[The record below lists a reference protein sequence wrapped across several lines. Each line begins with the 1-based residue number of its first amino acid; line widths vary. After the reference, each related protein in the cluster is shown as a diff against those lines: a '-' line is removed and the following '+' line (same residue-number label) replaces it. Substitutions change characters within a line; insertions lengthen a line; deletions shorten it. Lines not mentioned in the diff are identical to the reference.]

1 MSPTLVRPVHSRL
14 RWTVCGLLFAAT
26 TINYIDRQVLSMLAK
41 TLQDTLHWT
50 ENDYADITAAFAI
63 AYGASM
69 LLVGRVLDKLGTR
82 LGFALAII
90 LWSVAAMGH
99 ALVTTVLAFGIA
111 RVVLGVGEAANFP
124 ACIKTVAEW
133 FPKKE
138 RAQATG
144 LFNAGANI
152 GAVIAPISVPLL
164 AKYWGWQWA
173 FIITG
178 GLGFLWLAFWLTF
191 YHTPAKHPRISDEE
205 FALITSDPPDRVTS
219 VPWSHVIF
227 KRETWAFGLG
237 KFLSDPV
244 WTFFLFWLPKYLQET
259 FHLTIDEVI
268 IPMIV
273 VYNASTIGSVGGG
286 WLSSHL
292 IKRGWTIN
300 RARKTTML
308 ICALCVV
315 PVFAVPYLTSLWEVI
330 AILSLALAAHQGW
343 SANIFT
349 TVSDMFPRSA
359 VGSVVGIGGSAGWLG
374 GALMLKIA
382 GWVLTATGSYFRLF
396 MICGS
401 AYLVALLVL
410 HLLAPRLQP
419 VELN

>member
-1 MSPTLVRPVHSRL
+1 MSPTIGRPGQSHL
-14 RWTVCGLLFAAT
+14 RWTVCALLFFAT
-26 TINYIDRQVLSMLAK
+26 TISYIDRQVLSMLAK

-50 ENDYADITAAFAI
+50 ENDYGDITAAFAI
-63 AYGASM
+63 AYGVG
-69 LLVGRVLDKLGTR
+69 LLGVGRALDKLGTR
-82 LGFALAII
+82 LGFAIAMVI
-90 LWSVAAMGH
+90 WSLAAMGH
-99 ALVTTVLAFGIA
+99 AAVTSVLAFSVA
-111 RVVLGVGEAANFP
+111 RVFLGLGEAANFP

-152 GAVIAPISVPLL
+152 GAIFAPVAVPVL
-164 AKYWGWQWA
+164 ARTFGWQWA

-191 YHTPAKHPRISDEE
+191 YYSPAQHPRISKSE
-205 FALITSDPPDRVTS
+205 FEFISSDPPDRVHS

-227 KRETWAFGLG
+227 RRETWAFGFG
-237 KFLSDPV
+237 KFLSDPI
-244 WTFFLFWLPKYLQET
+244 WTFFLFWLPKYLQTT
-259 FHLTIDEVI
+259 FKLSIDEVI
-268 IPMIV
+268 VPMIV
-273 VYNASTIGSVGGG
+273 VYNASTVGSVAGG
-286 WLSSHL
+286 WLSSSM
-292 IKRGWTIN
+292 IKHGWSIN

-315 PVFAVPYLTSLWEVI
+315 PVLAVPYLSSMWEVV
-330 AILSLALAAHQGW
+330 AILGLALAAHQGW

-359 VGSVVGIGGSAGWLG
+359 VGSVVGIGGAA
-374 GALMLKIA
+374 GALGNAIMLKTA
-382 GWVLTATGSYFRLF
+382 GWVLTATGSYFSLF
-396 MICGS
+396 MICGT

-410 HLLAPRLQP
+410 HLLAPRLEP
-419 VELN
+419 VELD

>member
-1 MSPTLVRPVHSRL
+1 MSPTLARPVHSRL

-99 ALVTTVLAFGIA
+99 ALVTSVLAFGIA

-152 GAVIAPISVPLL
+152 GAVVAPVSVPLL
-164 AKYWGWQWA
+164 ASYWGWQWA

-191 YHTPAKHPRISDEE
+191 YHTPAKHPRISQEE
-205 FALITSDPPDRVTS
+205 LDLITSDPPDRVNS
-219 VPWSHVIF
+219 VPWSKVIF
-227 KRETWAFGLG
+227 RRETWAFGLG

-273 VYNASTIGSVGGG
+273 VYNASTVGSVGGG
-286 WLSSHL
+286 WLSSSL

-308 ICALCVV
+308 ICALCVL
-315 PVFAVPYLTSLWEVI
+315 PVLAVPYLTSMWEVV

-374 GALMLKIA
+374 GALMLKTA

-410 HLLAPRLQP
+410 HLMAPRLQP
-419 VELN
+419 VELD

>member
-1 MSPTLVRPVHSRL
+1 
-14 RWTVCGLLFAAT
+14 VCALLFFAT

-50 ENDYADITAAFAI
+50 ENDYGDITAAFAI
-63 AYGASM
+63 AYGVG
-69 LLVGRVLDKLGTR
+69 LLGVGRLLDKLGTR

-90 LWSVAAMGH
+90 IWSLAAMGH
-99 ALVTTVLAFGIA
+99 AAVTSVLAFSIA
-111 RVVLGVGEAANFP
+111 RVFLGLGEAANFP

-152 GAVIAPISVPLL
+152 GAIVAPITVPLL

-178 GLGFLWLAFWLTF
+178 ALGFVWLAFWLSL
-191 YHTPAKHPRISDEE
+191 YYTPAKHPRISQEE
-205 FALITSDPPDRVTS
+205 FALITSDPPDRVHS

-227 KRETWAFGLG
+227 RRETWAFGFG

-244 WTFFLFWLPKYLQET
+244 WTFFLFWLPKYLQTT
-259 FHLTIDEVI
+259 FKLSIDEVI
-268 IPMIV
+268 VPMIV
-273 VYNASTIGSVGGG
+273 VYNASTVGSVGGG
-286 WLSSHL
+286 WLSSRL
-292 IKRGWTIN
+292 IKNGWTIN

-315 PVFAVPYLTSLWEVI
+315 PVFAVPYMTSMWEVV
-330 AILSLALAAHQGW
+330 AVLGLALAAHQGW
-343 SANIFT
+343 SANLFT
-349 TVSDMFPRSA
+349 TVSDMYPRSA
-359 VGSVVGIGGSAGWLG
+359 VGSVVGIGGAAGALG
-374 GALMLKIA
+374 NALMLKTA

-401 AYLVALLVL
+401 AYLFALLVL
-410 HLLAPRLQP
+410 HLMAPKLQP
-419 VELN
+419 VELD

>member
-1 MSPTLVRPVHSRL
+1 MSPSLARPGHSRL
-14 RWTVCGLLFAAT
+14 RWTVCALLFFAT

-63 AYGASM
+63 AYGSGM
-69 LLVGRVLDKLGTR
+69 LLAGRVLDKLGTR
-82 LGFALAII
+82 LGYALAII
-90 LWSVAAMGH
+90 LWSVAAIGH
-99 ALVTTVLAFGIA
+99 AAVTTVLAFGVA
-111 RVVLGVGEAANFP
+111 RVFLGLGEAANFP

-152 GAVIAPISVPLL
+152 GAVVAPVTVPLL

-173 FIITG
+173 FIVTG
-178 GLGFLWLAFWLTF
+178 GLGFLWLAFWLAL
-191 YHTPAKHPRISDEE
+191 YHTPAEHPRISKEE
-205 FALITSDPPDRVTS
+205 LDLITSDPPDRVQS

-227 KRETWAFGLG
+227 RRETWAFGFG

-244 WTFFLFWLPKYLQET
+244 WTFFLFWLPKYLQTT
-259 FHLTIDEVI
+259 FKLSIDEVI
-268 IPMIV
+268 IPMII
-273 VYNASTIGSVGGG
+273 VYNASTVGSVGGG

-308 ICALCVV
+308 ICALCVT
-315 PVFAVPYLTSLWEVI
+315 PVLAVPYMTSMWGVV

-359 VGSVVGIGGSAGWLG
+359 VGSVVGIGGSAGWIG
-374 GALMLKIA
+374 GALMLKTA
-382 GWVLTATGSYFRLF
+382 GWVLTATGSYFSLF
-396 MICGS
+396 MICGT
-401 AYLVALLVL
+401 AYLIALLVL

-419 VELN
+419 VELD

>member
-1 MSPTLVRPVHSRL
+1 MSPTLARPVHSRL
-14 RWTVCGLLFAAT
+14 RWTVCALLFFAT

-50 ENDYADITAAFAI
+50 ENDYGDITAAFAI
-63 AYGASM
+63 AYGAGM
-69 LLVGRVLDKLGTR
+69 LFAGRVLDKLGTR
-82 LGFALAII
+82 LGFAVAII
-90 LWSVAAMGH
+90 WWSVAAMGH
-99 ALVTTVLAFGIA
+99 AAVTSVLAFGIA
-111 RVVLGVGEAANFP
+111 RVCLGLGEAANFP

-152 GAVIAPISVPLL
+152 GAVVAPITVPLL

-173 FIITG
+173 FIVTG

-191 YHTPAKHPRISDEE
+191 YHTPAKHPRISQEE
-205 FALITSDPPDRVTS
+205 LDLITSDPPDRVQS

-244 WTFFLFWLPKYLQET
+244 WTFFLFWLPKYLQTT
-259 FHLTIDEVI
+259 FTLSIDEVI

-273 VYNASTIGSVGGG
+273 VYNASTVGSVGGG

-292 IKRGWTIN
+292 IKSGWTIN
-300 RARKTTML
+300 RARKITML
-308 ICALCVV
+308 ICALCVT
-315 PVFAVPYLTSLWEVI
+315 PVLAVPYLTSMWQVV

-374 GALMLKIA
+374 GALMLKTA

-401 AYLVALLVL
+401 AYLLALLVL
-410 HLLAPRLQP
+410 HLLAPRLKP
-419 VELN
+419 VELD

>member
-1 MSPTLVRPVHSRL
+1 MSPTLVRPGQSHL
-14 RWTVCGLLFAAT
+14 RWTVCALLFFAT

-50 ENDYADITAAFAI
+50 ENDYGDITAAFAI
-63 AYGASM
+63 AYGVG
-69 LLVGRVLDKLGTR
+69 LLGVGRLLDKLGTR

-90 LWSVAAMGH
+90 VWSLAAMGH
-99 ALVTTVLAFGIA
+99 AAVTSVFAFSIA
-111 RVVLGVGEAANFP
+111 RVFLGLGEAANFP

-152 GAVIAPISVPLL
+152 GAIFAPITVPLL
-164 AKYWGWQWA
+164 AHTWGWQWA

-178 GLGFLWLAFWLTF
+178 GLGFIWLGFWWTF
-191 YHTPAKHPRISDEE
+191 YYTPAKHPRISESE
-205 FALITSDPPDRVTS
+205 YALISSDPPDKVHS

-227 KRETWAFGLG
+227 RRETWAFGLG

-244 WTFFLFWLPKYLQET
+244 WTFFLFWLPKYLQTT
-259 FHLTIDEVI
+259 FKLSLDEII

-273 VYNASTIGSVGGG
+273 VYNASTVGSVGGG
-286 WLSSHL
+286 WLSSSL

-315 PVFAVPYLTSLWEVI
+315 PVLAVPYMTSMWEVV
-330 AILSLALAAHQGW
+330 AILGLALAAHQGW
-343 SANIFT
+343 SANLFT
-349 TVSDMFPRSA
+349 TVSDMYPRSA
-359 VGSVVGIGGSAGWLG
+359 VGSVVGIGGAAGALG
-374 GALMLKIA
+374 NALMLKTA
-382 GWVLTATGSYFRLF
+382 GWVLTATGSYFSLF

-410 HLLAPRLQP
+410 HLMAPKLQP
-419 VELN
+419 VELD

>member
-1 MSPTLVRPVHSRL
+1 
-14 RWTVCGLLFAAT
+14 
-26 TINYIDRQVLSMLAK
+26 MLAK

-63 AYGASM
+63 AYGGSM

-111 RVVLGVGEAANFP
+111 RVILGVGEAANFP

-144 LFNAGANI
+144 LFNSGANI

-164 AKYWGWQWA
+164 ATYWGWQWA

-178 GLGFLWLAFWLTF
+178 GLGFVWLAFWLAF
-191 YHTPAKHPRISDEE
+191 YHTPAKHPRISQSELD
-205 FALITSDPPDRVTS
+205 LITSDPPDRVAS
-219 VPWSHVIF
+219 VPWSRVIF
-227 KRETWAFGLG
+227 RRETWAFGLG

-259 FHLTIDEVI
+259 FHLTIEEVI

-273 VYNASTIGSVGGG
+273 VYNASTVGSVGGG
-286 WLSSHL
+286 WLSSSL

-308 ICALCVV
+308 ICALCVL
-315 PVFAVPYLTSLWEVI
+315 PVLAAPYLSNMWEVV

-374 GALMLKIA
+374 GALMLKTA
-382 GWVLTATGSYFRLF
+382 GWVLTATGSYYLLF
-396 MICGS
+396 MICGT
-401 AYLVALLVL
+401 AYLAALLVL

-419 VELN
+419 VELD